1 VTIVFA
7 KRSADT
13 GRDAAQAG
21 RDAVRDERAMRIEE
35 DFRRFAEA
43 LIMLYQ
49 HAGDAQQDPEN
60 PKAPARMRQAQIRVV
75 GTLIPRARID
85 LPDYAAAALDKAVQR
100 SIPADQV
107 HASAS
112 VVLGHVESAWDTWLA
127 GLKEGDLDP
136 KGPPLTIRKRSYE
149 TPQQRGDS

>member
-1 VTIVFA
+1 VIAFADAATVVSTISAAVGAVAALVTIVFA

-85 LPDYAAAALDKAVQR
+85 LP
-100 SIPADQV
+100 I
-107 HASAS
+107 
-112 VVLGHVESAWDTWLA
+112 
-127 GLKEGDLDP
+127 
-136 KGPPLTIRKRSYE
+136 
-149 TPQQRGDS
+149 TPQPRSTKRFSALSQQTRSTHPPPSCSATSRAPGIPG